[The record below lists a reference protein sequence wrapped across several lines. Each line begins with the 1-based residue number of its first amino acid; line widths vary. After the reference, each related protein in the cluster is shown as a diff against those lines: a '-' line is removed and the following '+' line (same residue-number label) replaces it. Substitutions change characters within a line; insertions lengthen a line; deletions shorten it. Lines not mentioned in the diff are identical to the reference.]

1 MPILASKSSVR
12 LAILTSKSLAGINE
26 WPSPRRTC
34 VRFAMTSA
42 EESASSQDSD
52 KLLASHVLVHLFAA
66 AHQYANTTPRGTGFL
81 EVLRG
86 LCNTV
91 MVEAGQCERRA
102 DVGARH
108 PAPRMGQ
115 CPARSPPG
123 AAETTPAP

>member
-26 WPSPRRTC
+26 CPSPRRTC
-34 VRFAMTSA
+34 VRFAMTYA
-42 EESASSQDSD
+42 EESASSHDSG

-66 AHQYANTTPRGTGFL
+66 AHQYANPPRSTGFF

-91 MVEAGQCERRA
+91 MV
-102 DVGARH
+102 
-108 PAPRMGQ
+108 
-115 CPARSPPG
+115 
-123 AAETTPAP
+123 